1 MAYFRQY
8 LAAENNLAIF
18 RHFRGGGKN
27 SSIFGGQKLSAAN
40 GNNFW
45 RLVL

>member
-18 RHFRGGGKN
+18 RHFRGAAKIAQFLAAR
-27 SSIFGGQKLSAAN
+27 SFQRQMEIIFGG
-40 GNNFW
+40 
-45 RLVL
+45 